1 MDVEQQTRSKRP
13 SAAIGAPARTR
24 RIRGRERELAEL
36 ARLIA
41 LAHEGEG
48 GVALLEGPPGI
59 GKSRLLAEAGN
70 LAAERGLVVATGVA
84 DELDRITPWAA
95 LLGAL
100 TSTNPMI
107 VSRDELMALSGLLDG
122 RLEVLERIRV
132 ALEQAAREQPL
143 LIVIDNLHWADPST
157 LLALGS
163 LTAQLFSYPI
173 LWLLGRRPFPSSP
186 QMEALIE
193 RVAAHGSPRLELGP
207 LTAGACTRL
216 AEDLLG
222 HTSDPGMD
230 RLVAR
235 AEGNPLYIVEIL
247 RGADDRRGD
256 RASTVDPDTEA
267 VRSLASVVLDHL
279 RSLSEDTRRLIT
291 VASVLGQRFSV
302 VELAVIT
309 GQPTSELLMPLG
321 EALAADVL
329 VEDGEQLSFVH
340 DLFRRVV
347 YDEVPASVRL
357 ALHRDAAAALTALGA
372 PVLRIAGHL
381 AIGAVPGDDEAIE
394 TLGRAAGDLFA
405 TSPSAAADLARRIVE
420 LLADQDPRRP
430 GWVAAAV
437 QMLGWSGRLQDARA
451 LGEAYLAG
459 HDLPVALHAQI
470 QLGMRRAW
478 LMHTGEPYPTA
489 LPAHLVTDT
498 SISAAVRADLI
509 AVDQNPAIL
518 ARPASEVAPMLDR
531 AAELVKIDGDAIDL
545 AFVQSIRLGL
555 EQEQGNLL
563 AALTIAQA
571 PLAGFPMPPDRA
583 VAIRDSSI
591 ASCLATL
598 GRPAQALEIL
608 ADALR
613 AASSSGQTII
623 VARCHS
629 IRAMVLL
636 ELGRIDD
643 ARAEAHAA
651 ADLADSL
658 GFGYYLG
665 QALVTV
671 VETALRQGDLEAARA
686 AADML
691 AERSPYEPMGDA
703 PWAAALC
710 ADATGRAGAAREAL
724 EPIAQRLGRSRFVIV
739 DWYPSRLPHLV
750 RVALRSGA
758 REQAAVAARAAT
770 EIARRNPG
778 VVSAAGSAFHA
789 RGLVASDPELIRTAV
804 RTFAGGDRPLAT
816 AAAREDLGRLLAE
829 RNARDEAITQLDAA
843 YDAYVTAG
851 ASRDTARVRAT
862 LRPLGIRK
870 RQVSIGRPDRGWES
884 LTKSERLVVDLVARG
899 LTNREAAT
907 ELFLSPDTINAHLKR
922 AFAKLSI
929 RSRVQLARLAAEREH
944 EHERVS
950 ESGRP
955 IR

>member
-1 MDVEQQTRSKRP
+1 VDVERQTRSKGP
-13 SAAIGAPARTR
+13 SAVIGAHARTR
-24 RIRGRERELAEL
+24 RMRGREGELAEL
-36 ARLIA
+36 ERLIA
-41 LAHEGEG
+41 RAHEGEG
-48 GVALLEGPPGI
+48 GVAVIEGAPGI
-59 GKSRLLAEAGN
+59 GKSRLLAEAGG
-70 LAAERGLVVATGVA
+70 LAARRGLMVATGVA
-84 DELDRITPWAA
+84 DELDRITPWGA

-107 VSRDELMALSGLLDG
+107 VSREDLMALSGLLDG
-122 RLEVLERIRV
+122 RLEVLERIRMG
-132 ALEQAAREQPL
+132 LEHAAREQPL
-143 LIVIDNLHWADPST
+143 VLVIDDLQWADLST

-163 LTAQLFSYPI
+163 LTGQLFSYPI
-173 LWLLGRRPFPSSP
+173 VWLLGRRPFPTSP
-186 QMEALIE
+186 QMEALMV
-193 RVAAHGSPRLELGP
+193 RVMAQGGARLELGP
-207 LTAGACTRL
+207 LDAGACTSL

-222 HTSDPGMD
+222 HRSDPGMD
-230 RLVAR
+230 RLVGR

-247 RGADDRRGD
+247 RDADARRGD
-256 RASTVDPDTEA
+256 GASTVDPDA
-267 VRSLASVVLDHL
+267 QVVRSLASVVLDHL
-279 RSLSEDTRRLIT
+279 RSLSEDARRLVK
-291 VASVLGQRFSV
+291 VASVLGQRLSV
-302 VELAVIT
+302 VELAAIT

-321 EALAADVL
+321 ETLAADVL

-340 DLFRRVV
+340 DLFRRAV
-347 YDEVPASVRL
+347 YDDVPAPVRL
-357 ALHRDAAAALTALGA
+357 ALHRDAAAALATVGA
-372 PVLRIAGHL
+372 PVLRIASHL

-394 TLGRAAGDLFA
+394 TLGGAASDLFGN
-405 TSPSAAADLARRIVE
+405 SPSAAADLALRIVQ
-420 LLADQDPRRP
+420 LLGDEDPRRP

-451 LGEAYLAG
+451 LGETYLAD
-459 HDLPVALHAQI
+459 HDLPVALQAQI

-478 LMHTGEPYPTA
+478 LMHTGVPYPTT
-489 LPAHLVTDT
+489 LPPHLVTDDA
-498 SISAAVRADLI
+498 ISPAVRADLI
-509 AVDQNPAIL
+509 VVDQNPAIL
-518 ARPASEVAPMLDR
+518 ARPASEVTPMLDR
-531 AAELVKIDGDAIDL
+531 AAELVKIDGDATDL

-583 VAIRDSSI
+583 VAIRDSNI

-598 GRPAQALEIL
+598 GRPAQALGIL

-636 ELGRIDD
+636 ELGRVDD

-671 VETALRQGDLEAARA
+671 VETSLHQGDLEAARA
-686 AADML
+686 AANML
-691 AERSPYEPMGDA
+691 AERSPHEPMGDA

-710 ADATGRAGAAREAL
+710 ADATGQAGRARATL
-724 EPIAQRLGRSRFVIV
+724 EPIAERLAQSRFVIV
-739 DWYPSRLPHLV
+739 DWYPARLPHLV
-750 RVALRSGA
+750 GVALRSGA
-758 REQAAVAARAAT
+758 RDQAAVAAGAAT

-778 VVSAAGSAFHA
+778 VASAAGSAFHA
-789 RGLVASDPELIRTAV
+789 QGLVASDPELVRAAV
-804 RTFAGGDRPLAT
+804 QIFAGGDRALAT

-829 RNARDEAITQLDAA
+829 RHARDEAIEQLDAA

-851 ASRDTARVRAT
+851 ASRDTARVRAI
-862 LRPLGIRK
+862 LRPLGVRK
-870 RQVSIGRPDRGWES
+870 RQVSAGRPDRGWES

-907 ELFLSPDTINAHLKR
+907 ELFLSPDTINAHLKH
-922 AFAKLSI
+922 AFAKLNI

-944 EHERVS
+944 ERQRLPEPS
-950 ESGRP
+950 RP